1 MRLSPHL
8 IWIINMFMLISFL
21 FFMFITY
28 KLKGKKIIVLTGYT
42 SVILVLSWLFSWALA
57 SLWILIPAS
66 TMSKLL
72 ATTYWYAIINQMIW
86 FVIVLI
92 VMTITAIFIQLRLN
106 IKGPKHLN
114 QTLDSIISVIFALTT
129 TLITWVMVGLIVAS
143 PLFINGRTLLNQS
156 WLKHVV
162 GFTVEIMGGK
172 AAPIY
177 QDDLIQKIVG
187 SEQLSDEEVVRLEQS
202 LETLGLSKDL
212 SKAVTKV
219 VTQQELSDQEV
230 TAVKDYI
237 VAADLSDEEVV
248 SVLDQIRL
256 PEHKI
261 IEYMEKLDYSE
272 ETIQRLLDKKK
283 E

>member
-1 MRLSPHL
+1 MRLSPHF
-8 IWIINMFMLISFL
+8 IWIVNLFMLISFL
-21 FFMFITY
+21 FCIFIAY
-28 KLKGKKIIVLTGYT
+28 KLKGKRIIVLVGYT
-42 SVILVLSWLFSWALA
+42 SIILMLSWLLSWLLA
-57 SLWILIPAS
+57 SLWIIVPS
-66 TMSKLL
+66 GTMSKLL
-72 ATTYWYAIINQMIW
+72 ATTYWFAIVNQVIW
-86 FVIVLI
+86 FVIVLLLMI
-92 VMTITAIFIQLRLN
+92 MIAIFIQYKLN
-106 IKGPKHLN
+106 IKGPTHLN
-114 QTLDSIISVIFALTT
+114 QTLDRIISGVFILTT
-129 TLITWVMVGLIVAS
+129 TFITWALVSLVFAS

-156 WLKHVV
+156 WLKHMV
-162 GFTVEIMGGK
+162 GITMEIMGEK
-172 AAPIY
+172 VAPIY

-187 SEQLSDEEVVRLEQS
+187 SEQLSDDEIVRLEQS
-202 LETLGLSKDL
+202 LQTLGLSQEL

-237 VAADLSDEEVV
+237 TEANLTDEEVV
-248 SVLDQIRL
+248 SVLDQVRL

>member
-1 MRLSPHL
+1 
-8 IWIINMFMLISFL
+8 
-21 FFMFITY
+21 
-28 KLKGKKIIVLTGYT
+28 
-42 SVILVLSWLFSWALA
+42 
-57 SLWILIPAS
+57 
-66 TMSKLL
+66 
-72 ATTYWYAIINQMIW
+72 
-86 FVIVLI
+86 
-92 VMTITAIFIQLRLN
+92 
-106 IKGPKHLN
+106 
-114 QTLDSIISVIFALTT
+114 
-129 TLITWVMVGLIVAS
+129 
-143 PLFINGRTLLNQS
+143 
-156 WLKHVV
+156 
-162 GFTVEIMGGK
+162 
-172 AAPIY
+172 
-177 QDDLIQKIVG
+177 LIQKIVG

>member
-1 MRLSPHL
+1 
-8 IWIINMFMLISFL
+8 MLISFL
-21 FFMFITY
+21 FCIFIAF

-42 SVILVLSWLFSWALA
+42 SIILVLAWLFSWLLA
-57 SLWILIPAS
+57 SLWIIVPTG

-72 ATTYWYAIINQMIW
+72 ATTYWFTIVNHGIW

-92 VMTITAIFIQLRLN
+92 VMTLIAIFIQHKLN
-106 IKGPKHLN
+106 IKGPTHLN
-114 QTLDSIISVIFALTT
+114 QTLDDIISGVFALTT
-129 TLITWVMVGLIVAS
+129 TFITWVLVALIFAS

-156 WLKHVV
+156 WLKHMV
-162 GFTVEIMGGK
+162 GITMEIIGEK
-172 AAPIY
+172 VAPIY

-187 SEQLSDEEVVRLEQS
+187 SEQLSDEEIVRLEKS
-202 LETLGLSKDL
+202 LQTLGLSEKL

-219 VTQQELSDQEV
+219 MTQQELSVQEV
-230 TAVKDYI
+230 TTVKDYI
-237 VAADLSDEEVV
+237 AEADLTDEEVV